1 MIRII
6 AMQKLI
12 VALLLLSG
20 TNAAVNAAEHY
31 ISDIWGQHAC
41 IDFRVPHLEFSL
53 LYGRFNEFE
62 GTTTMNLKEWGI
74 TYPLPGAGK
83 AELPCRLKA
92 FAGRGSDRS
101 PDSLALDHHRR
112 VPVFRQIVGCT
123 RALNTHCR

>member
-1 MIRII
+1 
-6 AMQKLI
+6 MQKLI

-20 TNAAVNAAEHY
+20 TDAAVNAAEHY
-31 ISDIWGQHAC
+31 ISDIWGQHAS

-101 PDSLALDHHRR
+101 PDSLAHDHRGR
-112 VPVFRQIVGCT
+112 APVFRQSVQYAC
-123 RALNTHCR
+123 ALNTHCRLI